1 MIKIPIQPT
10 PAQSFKVKLNNQNCE
25 IRLYYRF
32 GSTYMD
38 LVVGGSKI
46 VTGTICRDRTNII
59 QIAQS
64 GFEGQLLFIDMLGDS
79 DPLYSGFGER
89 WRLFYKAVGE

>member
-38 LVVGGSKI
+38 LVVGGLKI
-46 VTGTICRDRTNII
+46 VTGAICRDRTNII
-59 QIAQS
+59 QIAQR

>member
-25 IRLYYRF
+25 IRIYYRF

-38 LVVGGSKI
+38 LTVNGEI
-46 VTGTICRDRTNII
+46 VTKGAICRDRQNII

-64 GFEGQLLFIDMLGDS
+64 AFSGALFFIDMLGVS
-79 DPLYSGFGER
+79 DPLYSGFGTR
-89 WRLFYKAVGE
+89 WRLFYEAVSV

>member
-38 LVVGGSKI
+38 LVVGGLKI
-46 VTGTICRDRTNII
+46 VTGAICRDRTNII

-64 GFEGQLLFIDMLGDS
+64 RFEGQLLFIDMLGDS